1 MGRMGSLLCYILLRT
16 SDKMPSFF
24 CMDFSIF
31 SVGGLAFLFK
41 ILYNLKC
48 NTMLRRITMQI
59 FLINAINGGVVHGT
73 ENGKKTGCGINLTKP
88 DNIGKF
94 VSGAPMQDIVDI
106 TCEKCKMV
114 LAKKLIKESN
124 KELARQLKEEK
135 KMQKHGGMG
144 AAPMGP
150 ISSAPTPPPAPAR
163 TSVAPPPP
171 APVPPRAPAAP
182 EKEVQPVFTAYEPP
196 VKQKAAPAPEPV
208 QPAPK
213 AAPVQ
218 DDFLSQFA
226 IPSPG
231 AAQEPPKPAFV
242 APEPAPESVQPAPK
256 AAPVQD
262 DFLSQFAIP
271 SPGAAQE
278 PPKPAFVAPE
288 PAPEPIQPAPKA
300 APVQDDFLSQFA
312 IPSPGAAQEPPKP
325 AFVAPEPAPEPI
337 QPAPKAA
344 PIEDI
349 DSILSQL
356 SAPAAE
362 PKPAAEAPK
371 AAPME
376 DIDSIL
382 SQLSAPAAEPEPVK
396 PEVIQP
402 EPVHPGSIS
411 ITTGASDIVAVTE
424 QQMQSWDDVANS
436 LFSNSQPSKGYT
448 ASFDEEP
455 APIPVEPVAV
465 APSPAPVPVQPVM
478 PESAPIPGEPVAVA
492 PSPAPVQV
500 QPVMP
505 ESAPIPVEPVAV
517 TPSPAPVPVQP
528 VMPEPTP
535 IPVEPVAVAPSPAP
549 VPVQPVMPEPASIP
563 VEPVAVA
570 PSPAPVPVQP
580 VMPKPAPEEAIAPPP
595 AQVVDNIDDVL
606 ASMQQ
611 KFAATAP
618 VQADAPT
625 PAQPTAPVKPNPIFV
640 GYSAQGQPVYQE
652 FDNYGQ
658 PIPITQPVYSLPPVQ
673 QTPHSSYGTN
683 GGNVFQQAI
692 SNQNANKRSVF
703 DMENGNATPP
713 VISSVEDMLSAM
725 GETVTKKKQDDDKVA
740 INFVEYKAPPKQKPA
755 PKATPKLAEPPKPT
769 APMTK
774 AEAKRQKK
782 LDKINAEF
790 EKQLKARGFDTTE
803 GNRMKRG

>member
-59 FLINAINGGVVHGT
+59 FLINAVNGGVVHGT

-242 APEPAPESVQPAPK
+242 APEPAPK
-256 AAPVQD
+256 PV
-262 DFLSQFAIP
+262 
-271 SPGAAQE
+271 
-278 PPKPAFVAPE
+278 
-288 PAPEPIQPAPKA
+288 QPAPKA

-478 PESAPIPGEPVAVA
+478 PESAP
-492 PSPAPVQV
+492 
-500 QPVMP
+500 
-505 ESAPIPVEPVAV
+505 
-517 TPSPAPVPVQP
+517 
-528 VMPEPTP
+528 
-535 IPVEPVAVAPSPAP
+535 
-549 VPVQPVMPEPASIP
+549 IP

>member
-288 PAPEPIQPAPKA
+288 PAPEPVQPAPKA

-325 AFVAPEPAPEPI
+325 AFVAPAPAPEPI

-478 PESAPIPGEPVAVA
+478 PESAP
-492 PSPAPVQV
+492 
-500 QPVMP
+500 
-505 ESAPIPVEPVAV
+505 
-517 TPSPAPVPVQP
+517 
-528 VMPEPTP
+528 
-535 IPVEPVAVAPSPAP
+535 
-549 VPVQPVMPEPASIP
+549 IP

>member
-1 MGRMGSLLCYILLRT
+1 
-16 SDKMPSFF
+16 
-24 CMDFSIF
+24 
-31 SVGGLAFLFK
+31 
-41 ILYNLKC
+41 
-48 NTMLRRITMQI
+48 MQI

-144 AAPMGP
+144 VAPMGP

-182 EKEVQPVFTAYEPP
+182 KKEVQPVFTAYEPP

-242 APEPAPESVQPAPK
+242 APEPAPEPT
-256 AAPVQD
+256 
-262 DFLSQFAIP
+262 
-271 SPGAAQE
+271 
-278 PPKPAFVAPE
+278 
-288 PAPEPIQPAPKA
+288 
-300 APVQDDFLSQFA
+300 
-312 IPSPGAAQEPPKP
+312 
-325 AFVAPEPAPEPI
+325 
-337 QPAPKAA
+337 
-344 PIEDI
+344 
-349 DSILSQL
+349 
-356 SAPAAE
+356 
-362 PKPAAEAPK
+362 AEAPK

-382 SQLSAPAAEPEPVK
+382 SQLSAPAAEPEPAAEAPKVAPMEDIDSILSQLSAPAAEPEPIK

-448 ASFDEEP
+448 ASFGEEP

-478 PESAPIPGEPVAVA
+478 PESAPIPVEPVAVA
-492 PSPAPVQV
+492 
-500 QPVMP
+500 
-505 ESAPIPVEPVAV
+505 
-517 TPSPAPVPVQP
+517 PSPAPVPVQP

-535 IPVEPVAVAPSPAP
+535 IPVEPVAVT
-549 VPVQPVMPEPASIP
+549 
-563 VEPVAVA
+563 

-625 PAQPTAPVKPNPIFV
+625 PAQPTPPVKPNPIFV

-673 QTPHSSYGTN
+673 QTPHSSYGAN

-755 PKATPKLAEPPKPT
+755 PKATPKPAEPPKPA

>member
-1 MGRMGSLLCYILLRT
+1 
-16 SDKMPSFF
+16 
-24 CMDFSIF
+24 
-31 SVGGLAFLFK
+31 
-41 ILYNLKC
+41 
-48 NTMLRRITMQI
+48 MQI

-124 KELARQLKEEK
+124 KEFARQLKEEK

-182 EKEVQPVFTAYEPP
+182 EKEVQPVFTAYKPP

-242 APEPAPESVQPAPK
+242 APEPAPEPVQPAPK

-271 SPGAAQE
+271 SPGAAAGAS
-278 PPKPAFVAPE
+278 KPE
-288 PAPEPIQPAPKA
+288 PTAEAPKA
-300 APVQDDFLSQFA
+300 APM
-312 IPSPGAAQEPPKP
+312 
-325 AFVAPEPAPEPI
+325 
-337 QPAPKAA
+337 
-344 PIEDI
+344 EDI

-356 SAPAAE
+356 SSPAAE
-362 PKPAAEAPK
+362 PEPAAEAPK

-382 SQLSAPAAEPEPVK
+382 SQLSAPAAEPEPIK

-448 ASFDEEP
+448 ASFGEEP

-478 PESAPIPGEPVAVA
+478 PESAPIP
-492 PSPAPVQV
+492 
-500 QPVMP
+500 
-505 ESAPIPVEPVAV
+505 
-517 TPSPAPVPVQP
+517 
-528 VMPEPTP
+528 
-535 IPVEPVAVAPSPAP
+535 VEPVAVAPSPAP
-549 VPVQPVMPEPASIP
+549 VPVQPVMPEPA
-563 VEPVAVA
+563 
-570 PSPAPVPVQP
+570 
-580 VMPKPAPEEAIAPPP
+580 PEEAIAPPP
-595 AQVVDNIDDVL
+595 AQVVNNIDDVL

-673 QTPHSSYGTN
+673 QTPPPSYGAN

-692 SNQNANKRSVF
+692 SNQNANKRSAF

-713 VISSVEDMLSAM
+713 VISNVEDMLSAM

-755 PKATPKLAEPPKPT
+755 PKATPKPAEPPKPA

>member
-1 MGRMGSLLCYILLRT
+1 
-16 SDKMPSFF
+16 
-24 CMDFSIF
+24 
-31 SVGGLAFLFK
+31 
-41 ILYNLKC
+41 
-48 NTMLRRITMQI
+48 MQI

-124 KELARQLKEEK
+124 KEFERQLKEEK

-163 TSVAPPPP
+163 TSVASPPP

-182 EKEVQPVFTAYEPP
+182 EKEVQPVFTAYKPP

-242 APEPAPESVQPAPK
+242 APEPAPEPVQPAPK

-271 SPGAAQE
+271 SPGAAAGAS
-278 PPKPAFVAPE
+278 KPE
-288 PAPEPIQPAPKA
+288 PT
-300 APVQDDFLSQFA
+300 
-312 IPSPGAAQEPPKP
+312 
-325 AFVAPEPAPEPI
+325 
-337 QPAPKAA
+337 
-344 PIEDI
+344 
-349 DSILSQL
+349 
-356 SAPAAE
+356 
-362 PKPAAEAPK
+362 AEAPK

-382 SQLSAPAAEPEPVK
+382 SQLSASAAEPEPIK

-402 EPVHPGSIS
+402 EPVHPGSKPGSIS

-436 LFSNSQPSKGYT
+436 LFSNSQLSKGYT
-448 ASFDEEP
+448 ASFDEE
-455 APIPVEPVAV
+455 
-465 APSPAPVPVQPVM
+465 
-478 PESAPIPGEPVAVA
+478 
-492 PSPAPVQV
+492 
-500 QPVMP
+500 
-505 ESAPIPVEPVAV
+505 SAPIPVEPV
-517 TPSPAPVPVQP
+517 T
-528 VMPEPTP
+528 
-535 IPVEPVAVAPSPAP
+535 VAPSPAP
-549 VPVQPVMPEPASIP
+549 VPVQPVMPEPAPIP

-570 PSPAPVPVQP
+570 PTPAPVPVQP
-580 VMPKPAPEEAIAPPP
+580 VMPEPAPEEAIAPPP

-673 QTPHSSYGTN
+673 QTPPPSYGAN

-692 SNQNANKRSVF
+692 SNQNANKRSAF

-755 PKATPKLAEPPKPT
+755 PKATPKPAEPPKPA

>member
-1 MGRMGSLLCYILLRT
+1 M
-16 SDKMPSFF
+16 
-24 CMDFSIF
+24 
-31 SVGGLAFLFK
+31 
-41 ILYNLKC
+41 
-48 NTMLRRITMQI
+48 
-59 FLINAINGGVVHGT
+59 
-73 ENGKKTGCGINLTKP
+73 
-88 DNIGKF
+88 
-94 VSGAPMQDIVDI
+94 
-106 TCEKCKMV
+106 
-114 LAKKLIKESN
+114 
-124 KELARQLKEEK
+124 
-135 KMQKHGGMG
+135 
-144 AAPMGP
+144 
-150 ISSAPTPPPAPAR
+150 
-163 TSVAPPPP
+163 
-171 APVPPRAPAAP
+171 
-182 EKEVQPVFTAYEPP
+182 
-196 VKQKAAPAPEPV
+196 
-208 QPAPK
+208 
-213 AAPVQ
+213 
-218 DDFLSQFA
+218 
-226 IPSPG
+226 
-231 AAQEPPKPAFV
+231 
-242 APEPAPESVQPAPK
+242 
-256 AAPVQD
+256 
-262 DFLSQFAIP
+262 
-271 SPGAAQE
+271 
-278 PPKPAFVAPE
+278 
-288 PAPEPIQPAPKA
+288 
-300 APVQDDFLSQFA
+300 
-312 IPSPGAAQEPPKP
+312 
-325 AFVAPEPAPEPI
+325 
-337 QPAPKAA
+337 
-344 PIEDI
+344 EDI

-356 SAPAAE
+356 SSPAAE
-362 PKPAAEAPK
+362 PEPAAEAPK

-382 SQLSAPAAEPEPVK
+382 SQLSAPTAEPEPIK

-448 ASFDEEP
+448 ASFGEEP

-478 PESAPIPGEPVAVA
+478 PE
-492 PSPAPVQV
+492 
-500 QPVMP
+500 
-505 ESAPIPVEPVAV
+505 
-517 TPSPAPVPVQP
+517 
-528 VMPEPTP
+528 
-535 IPVEPVAVAPSPAP
+535 
-549 VPVQPVMPEPASIP
+549 
-563 VEPVAVA
+563 
-570 PSPAPVPVQP
+570 
-580 VMPKPAPEEAIAPPP
+580 PAPEEAIARPP

-673 QTPHSSYGTN
+673 QTPPSSYGAN

-725 GETVTKKKQDDDKVA
+725 GETVTKEKQDDDKVA

-755 PKATPKLAEPPKPT
+755 PKATPKPAEPPKPA

>member
-218 DDFLSQFA
+218 DDSLSQFA

-242 APEPAPESVQPAPK
+242 APEPAPEPVQPAPK

-288 PAPEPIQPAPKA
+288 PAPEPVQPAPKA

-325 AFVAPEPAPEPI
+325 AFVAPAPAPEPI

-478 PESAPIPGEPVAVA
+478 PESAP
-492 PSPAPVQV
+492 
-500 QPVMP
+500 
-505 ESAPIPVEPVAV
+505 
-517 TPSPAPVPVQP
+517 
-528 VMPEPTP
+528 
-535 IPVEPVAVAPSPAP
+535 
-549 VPVQPVMPEPASIP
+549 IP

>member
-1 MGRMGSLLCYILLRT
+1 
-16 SDKMPSFF
+16 
-24 CMDFSIF
+24 
-31 SVGGLAFLFK
+31 
-41 ILYNLKC
+41 
-48 NTMLRRITMQI
+48 MQI

-124 KELARQLKEEK
+124 KEFARQLKEEK

-182 EKEVQPVFTAYEPP
+182 EKEVQPVFTAYKPP

-231 AAQEPPKPAFV
+231 AAAGASK
-242 APEPAPESVQPAPK
+242 PEPTAEAPK
-256 AAPVQD
+256 AAPMED
-262 DFLSQFAIP
+262 IDSILSQLS
-271 SPGAAQE
+271 SPAAE
-278 PPKPAFVAPE
+278 PE
-288 PAPEPIQPAPKA
+288 PAAE
-300 APVQDDFLSQFA
+300 
-312 IPSPGAAQEPPKP
+312 
-325 AFVAPEPAPEPI
+325 
-337 QPAPKAA
+337 APKAA

-356 SAPAAE
+356 SAPT
-362 PKPAAEAPK
+362 
-371 AAPME
+371 
-376 DIDSIL
+376 
-382 SQLSAPAAEPEPVK
+382 AEPEPIK

-448 ASFDEEP
+448 ASFGEEP

-478 PESAPIPGEPVAVA
+478 PESAPIP
-492 PSPAPVQV
+492 
-500 QPVMP
+500 
-505 ESAPIPVEPVAV
+505 
-517 TPSPAPVPVQP
+517 
-528 VMPEPTP
+528 
-535 IPVEPVAVAPSPAP
+535 VEPVAVAPSPAP
-549 VPVQPVMPEPASIP
+549 VPVQPVMPE
-563 VEPVAVA
+563 
-570 PSPAPVPVQP
+570 
-580 VMPKPAPEEAIAPPP
+580 PAPEEAIAPPP

-673 QTPHSSYGTN
+673 QTPPSSYGAN

-755 PKATPKLAEPPKPT
+755 PKATPKPAEPPKPA

>member
-1 MGRMGSLLCYILLRT
+1 
-16 SDKMPSFF
+16 
-24 CMDFSIF
+24 
-31 SVGGLAFLFK
+31 
-41 ILYNLKC
+41 
-48 NTMLRRITMQI
+48 MQI

-124 KELARQLKEEK
+124 KEFERQLKEEK
-135 KMQKHGGMG
+135 KMQKHGGMR

-163 TSVAPPPP
+163 TSVASPPP
-171 APVPPRAPAAP
+171 APVPPKAPAAP
-182 EKEVQPVFTAYEPP
+182 EKEVQPVFTAYKPP
-196 VKQKAAPAPEPV
+196 VKQKAAPAPEPVQPAPKPAAPVQDDFLSQFAIPSPGAAQEPPKPAFVAPEPAPEPV

-242 APEPAPESVQPAPK
+242 AQ
-256 AAPVQD
+256 
-262 DFLSQFAIP
+262 
-271 SPGAAQE
+271 
-278 PPKPAFVAPE
+278 E

-312 IPSPGAAQEPPKP
+312 IPSPGAAQESPKP
-325 AFVAPEPAPEPI
+325 AFVAPEPAPEPV

-344 PIEDI
+344 PMEDI

-362 PKPAAEAPK
+362 PEHAAEAPK

-382 SQLSAPAAEPEPVK
+382 SQLSAPAAEPEPIK

-448 ASFDEEP
+448 ASFDEEA

-478 PESAPIPGEPVAVA
+478 PES
-492 PSPAPVQV
+492 
-500 QPVMP
+500 
-505 ESAPIPVEPVAV
+505 
-517 TPSPAPVPVQP
+517 
-528 VMPEPTP
+528 
-535 IPVEPVAVAPSPAP
+535 
-549 VPVQPVMPEPASIP
+549 
-563 VEPVAVA
+563 
-570 PSPAPVPVQP
+570 
-580 VMPKPAPEEAIAPPP
+580 APEEAIAPPP

-673 QTPHSSYGTN
+673 QTPPPSYGAN

-692 SNQNANKRSVF
+692 SNQNANKRSAF

-755 PKATPKLAEPPKPT
+755 PKATPKPAEPPKPA

>member
-1 MGRMGSLLCYILLRT
+1 
-16 SDKMPSFF
+16 
-24 CMDFSIF
+24 
-31 SVGGLAFLFK
+31 
-41 ILYNLKC
+41 
-48 NTMLRRITMQI
+48 MQI

-144 AAPMGP
+144 VAPMGP

-182 EKEVQPVFTAYEPP
+182 KKEVQPVFTAYEPP

-242 APEPAPESVQPAPK
+242 APEPVQP
-256 AAPVQD
+256 APVQD

-325 AFVAPEPAPEPI
+325 AFVAPEPAPEPT
-337 QPAPKAA
+337 
-344 PIEDI
+344 
-349 DSILSQL
+349 
-356 SAPAAE
+356 
-362 PKPAAEAPK
+362 AEAPK

-382 SQLSAPAAEPEPVK
+382 SQLSAPAAEPEPAAEAPKVAPMEDIDSILSQLSAPAAEPEPIK

-448 ASFDEEP
+448 ASFGEEP

-478 PESAPIPGEPVAVA
+478 PESAPIPVEPVAVA
-492 PSPAPVQV
+492 
-500 QPVMP
+500 
-505 ESAPIPVEPVAV
+505 
-517 TPSPAPVPVQP
+517 PSPAPVPVQP

-535 IPVEPVAVAPSPAP
+535 IPVEPVAVT
-549 VPVQPVMPEPASIP
+549 
-563 VEPVAVA
+563 

-625 PAQPTAPVKPNPIFV
+625 PAQPTPPVKPNPIFV

-673 QTPHSSYGTN
+673 QTPHSSYGAN

-755 PKATPKLAEPPKPT
+755 PKATPKPAEPPKPA

>member
-242 APEPAPESVQPAPK
+242 APA
-256 AAPVQD
+256 
-262 DFLSQFAIP
+262 
-271 SPGAAQE
+271 
-278 PPKPAFVAPE
+278 
-288 PAPEPIQPAPKA
+288 
-300 APVQDDFLSQFA
+300 
-312 IPSPGAAQEPPKP
+312 
-325 AFVAPEPAPEPI
+325 PAPEPI

-478 PESAPIPGEPVAVA
+478 PESAPIP
-492 PSPAPVQV
+492 
-500 QPVMP
+500 
-505 ESAPIPVEPVAV
+505 
-517 TPSPAPVPVQP
+517 
-528 VMPEPTP
+528 
-535 IPVEPVAVAPSPAP
+535 VEPVAVAPSPAP
-549 VPVQPVMPEPASIP
+549 VPVQPVMPESAPIP
-563 VEPVAVA
+563 VEPVAVT

>member
-1 MGRMGSLLCYILLRT
+1 
-16 SDKMPSFF
+16 
-24 CMDFSIF
+24 
-31 SVGGLAFLFK
+31 
-41 ILYNLKC
+41 
-48 NTMLRRITMQI
+48 MQI

-144 AAPMGP
+144 VAPMGP

-163 TSVAPPPP
+163 TSVASPPP

-182 EKEVQPVFTAYEPP
+182 EKEVQPVFTAYKPP

-242 APEPAPESVQPAPK
+242 APEPAPEPVQPAPK

-271 SPGAAQE
+271 SPGAAAGASKSE
-278 PPKPAFVAPE
+278 PTAE
-288 PAPEPIQPAPKA
+288 APKA
-300 APVQDDFLSQFA
+300 APM
-312 IPSPGAAQEPPKP
+312 
-325 AFVAPEPAPEPI
+325 
-337 QPAPKAA
+337 
-344 PIEDI
+344 EDI

-362 PKPAAEAPK
+362 PEPAAEAPK

-382 SQLSAPAAEPEPVK
+382 SQLSAPAAEPEPIK

-402 EPVHPGSIS
+402 EPVHPGSKPGSIS

-436 LFSNSQPSKGYT
+436 LFSNSQLSKGYT

-478 PESAPIPGEPVAVA
+478 PESAPIPVEPVAVA
-492 PSPAPVQV
+492 
-500 QPVMP
+500 
-505 ESAPIPVEPVAV
+505 
-517 TPSPAPVPVQP
+517 PSPAPVPVQP
-528 VMPEPTP
+528 VMPEPAP

-549 VPVQPVMPEPASIP
+549 VPVQPVMPEPT
-563 VEPVAVA
+563 
-570 PSPAPVPVQP
+570 
-580 VMPKPAPEEAIAPPP
+580 PEKAIAPPP

-673 QTPHSSYGTN
+673 QTPPPSYGAN

-692 SNQNANKRSVF
+692 SNQNANKRSAF

-755 PKATPKLAEPPKPT
+755 PKATPKPAEPPKPA

>member
-1 MGRMGSLLCYILLRT
+1 
-16 SDKMPSFF
+16 
-24 CMDFSIF
+24 
-31 SVGGLAFLFK
+31 
-41 ILYNLKC
+41 
-48 NTMLRRITMQI
+48 MQI

-144 AAPMGP
+144 VAPMGP

-182 EKEVQPVFTAYEPP
+182 EKEVQPVFTAYKPP

-231 AAQEPPKPAFV
+231 V
-242 APEPAPESVQPAPK
+242 
-256 AAPVQD
+256 
-262 DFLSQFAIP
+262 
-271 SPGAAQE
+271 AQE

-325 AFVAPEPAPEPI
+325 AFVAPEPAPEPV

-344 PIEDI
+344 PMEDI

-356 SAPAAE
+356 SSPAAE
-362 PKPAAEAPK
+362 PEPAAEAPK

-382 SQLSAPAAEPEPVK
+382 SQLSAPAAEPEPIK

-448 ASFDEEP
+448 ASFGEEP

-478 PESAPIPGEPVAVA
+478 PE
-492 PSPAPVQV
+492 
-500 QPVMP
+500 
-505 ESAPIPVEPVAV
+505 
-517 TPSPAPVPVQP
+517 
-528 VMPEPTP
+528 
-535 IPVEPVAVAPSPAP
+535 
-549 VPVQPVMPEPASIP
+549 
-563 VEPVAVA
+563 
-570 PSPAPVPVQP
+570 
-580 VMPKPAPEEAIAPPP
+580 PAPEEAIAPPP

-673 QTPHSSYGTN
+673 QTPPSSYGAN

-755 PKATPKLAEPPKPT
+755 PKATPKPAEPPKSA

>member
-1 MGRMGSLLCYILLRT
+1 
-16 SDKMPSFF
+16 
-24 CMDFSIF
+24 
-31 SVGGLAFLFK
+31 
-41 ILYNLKC
+41 
-48 NTMLRRITMQI
+48 MQI

-144 AAPMGP
+144 VAPMGP

-182 EKEVQPVFTAYEPP
+182 EKEVQPVFTAYKPP

-242 APEPAPESVQPAPK
+242 APEPAPEPVQPAPK
-256 AAPVQD
+256 AAPM
-262 DFLSQFAIP
+262 
-271 SPGAAQE
+271 
-278 PPKPAFVAPE
+278 
-288 PAPEPIQPAPKA
+288 
-300 APVQDDFLSQFA
+300 
-312 IPSPGAAQEPPKP
+312 
-325 AFVAPEPAPEPI
+325 
-337 QPAPKAA
+337 
-344 PIEDI
+344 EDI

-356 SAPAAE
+356 SSPAAE
-362 PKPAAEAPK
+362 PEPAAEAPK

-382 SQLSAPAAEPEPVK
+382 SQLSAPAAEPEPIK

-448 ASFDEEP
+448 ASFGEEP

-478 PESAPIPGEPVAVA
+478 PE
-492 PSPAPVQV
+492 
-500 QPVMP
+500 
-505 ESAPIPVEPVAV
+505 
-517 TPSPAPVPVQP
+517 
-528 VMPEPTP
+528 
-535 IPVEPVAVAPSPAP
+535 
-549 VPVQPVMPEPASIP
+549 
-563 VEPVAVA
+563 
-570 PSPAPVPVQP
+570 
-580 VMPKPAPEEAIAPPP
+580 PAPEEAIAPPP

-673 QTPHSSYGTN
+673 QTPPSSYGAN

-755 PKATPKLAEPPKPT
+755 PKATPKPAEPPKPA

>member
-1 MGRMGSLLCYILLRT
+1 
-16 SDKMPSFF
+16 
-24 CMDFSIF
+24 
-31 SVGGLAFLFK
+31 
-41 ILYNLKC
+41 
-48 NTMLRRITMQI
+48 MQI

-124 KELARQLKEEK
+124 KEYERQLKEEK

-182 EKEVQPVFTAYEPP
+182 EKEVQPVFTAYKPP

-213 AAPVQ
+213 AT
-218 DDFLSQFA
+218 
-226 IPSPG
+226 
-231 AAQEPPKPAFV
+231 
-242 APEPAPESVQPAPK
+242 
-256 AAPVQD
+256 PVQD

-300 APVQDDFLSQFA
+300 APM
-312 IPSPGAAQEPPKP
+312 
-325 AFVAPEPAPEPI
+325 
-337 QPAPKAA
+337 
-344 PIEDI
+344 EDI

-356 SAPAAE
+356 SSPAAE
-362 PKPAAEAPK
+362 PEPAAEVPK

-382 SQLSAPAAEPEPVK
+382 SQLSAPAAEPEPIK

-448 ASFDEEP
+448 ASFGEEP

-478 PESAPIPGEPVAVA
+478 PESAPIPVEPVAVA
-492 PSPAPVQV
+492 
-500 QPVMP
+500 
-505 ESAPIPVEPVAV
+505 
-517 TPSPAPVPVQP
+517 PSPAPVPVQP
-528 VMPEPTP
+528 VMPEPAP

-549 VPVQPVMPEPASIP
+549 VPVQPVMPE
-563 VEPVAVA
+563 
-570 PSPAPVPVQP
+570 
-580 VMPKPAPEEAIAPPP
+580 PAPEEAIAPPP

-673 QTPHSSYGTN
+673 QTPPSSYGAN

-725 GETVTKKKQDDDKVA
+725 GETVTKEKQDDDKVA

-755 PKATPKLAEPPKPT
+755 PKATPKPAEPPKPA

>member
-1 MGRMGSLLCYILLRT
+1 
-16 SDKMPSFF
+16 
-24 CMDFSIF
+24 
-31 SVGGLAFLFK
+31 
-41 ILYNLKC
+41 
-48 NTMLRRITMQI
+48 MQI

-124 KELARQLKEEK
+124 KEFARQLKEEK

-182 EKEVQPVFTAYEPP
+182 EKEVQPVFTAYKPP

-242 APEPAPESVQPAPK
+242 APEPAPKPVQPAPK

-271 SPGAAQE
+271 SPGAAAGAS
-278 PPKPAFVAPE
+278 KPE
-288 PAPEPIQPAPKA
+288 PTAEAPKA
-300 APVQDDFLSQFA
+300 APMEDIDSILSQLS
-312 IPSPGAAQEPPKP
+312 SPAAE
-325 AFVAPEPAPEPI
+325 PEPAAE
-337 QPAPKAA
+337 APKAA

-362 PKPAAEAPK
+362 P
-371 AAPME
+371 
-376 DIDSIL
+376 
-382 SQLSAPAAEPEPVK
+382 EPIK

-448 ASFDEEP
+448 ASFGEEP

-478 PESAPIPGEPVAVA
+478 PES
-492 PSPAPVQV
+492 
-500 QPVMP
+500 
-505 ESAPIPVEPVAV
+505 
-517 TPSPAPVPVQP
+517 
-528 VMPEPTP
+528 
-535 IPVEPVAVAPSPAP
+535 
-549 VPVQPVMPEPASIP
+549 
-563 VEPVAVA
+563 
-570 PSPAPVPVQP
+570 
-580 VMPKPAPEEAIAPPP
+580 APEEAIAPPP

-658 PIPITQPVYSLPPVQ
+658 PIPITQPVYSLPPIQ
-673 QTPHSSYGTN
+673 QTPPSSYGAN

-755 PKATPKLAEPPKPT
+755 PKATPKPAEPPKSA

>member
-1 MGRMGSLLCYILLRT
+1 
-16 SDKMPSFF
+16 
-24 CMDFSIF
+24 
-31 SVGGLAFLFK
+31 
-41 ILYNLKC
+41 
-48 NTMLRRITMQI
+48 MQI

-124 KELARQLKEEK
+124 KEYERQLKEEK

-182 EKEVQPVFTAYEPP
+182 EKEVQPVFTAYKPP

-213 AAPVQ
+213 ATPVQ

-242 APEPAPESVQPAPK
+242 APEPAPELVQPAPK
-256 AAPVQD
+256 PAAPVQD

-288 PAPEPIQPAPKA
+288 PAPEPT
-300 APVQDDFLSQFA
+300 
-312 IPSPGAAQEPPKP
+312 
-325 AFVAPEPAPEPI
+325 
-337 QPAPKAA
+337 
-344 PIEDI
+344 
-349 DSILSQL
+349 
-356 SAPAAE
+356 
-362 PKPAAEAPK
+362 AEAPK

-382 SQLSAPAAEPEPVK
+382 SQLSAPAAEPEPAAEAPKVAPMEDIDSILSQLSAPAAEPEPIK

-448 ASFDEEP
+448 ASFGEEP

-478 PESAPIPGEPVAVA
+478 PESAPIPVEPVAVA
-492 PSPAPVQV
+492 
-500 QPVMP
+500 
-505 ESAPIPVEPVAV
+505 
-517 TPSPAPVPVQP
+517 PSPAPVPVQP

-535 IPVEPVAVAPSPAP
+535 IPVEPVAVT
-549 VPVQPVMPEPASIP
+549 
-563 VEPVAVA
+563 

-625 PAQPTAPVKPNPIFV
+625 PAQPTPPVKPNPIFV

-673 QTPHSSYGTN
+673 QTPHSSYGAN

-755 PKATPKLAEPPKPT
+755 PKATPKPAEPPKPA

>member
-1 MGRMGSLLCYILLRT
+1 
-16 SDKMPSFF
+16 
-24 CMDFSIF
+24 
-31 SVGGLAFLFK
+31 
-41 ILYNLKC
+41 
-48 NTMLRRITMQI
+48 MQI

-124 KELARQLKEEK
+124 KEFERQLKEEK

-163 TSVAPPPP
+163 TSVASPPP

-182 EKEVQPVFTAYEPP
+182 EKEVQPVFTAYKPP

-231 AAQEPPKPAFV
+231 AAAGASK
-242 APEPAPESVQPAPK
+242 PEPT
-256 AAPVQD
+256 
-262 DFLSQFAIP
+262 
-271 SPGAAQE
+271 
-278 PPKPAFVAPE
+278 
-288 PAPEPIQPAPKA
+288 
-300 APVQDDFLSQFA
+300 
-312 IPSPGAAQEPPKP
+312 
-325 AFVAPEPAPEPI
+325 
-337 QPAPKAA
+337 
-344 PIEDI
+344 
-349 DSILSQL
+349 
-356 SAPAAE
+356 
-362 PKPAAEAPK
+362 AEAPK

-382 SQLSAPAAEPEPVK
+382 SQLSAPAAEPEPAAEAPKAAPMEDIDSILSQLSASAAEPEPIK

-402 EPVHPGSIS
+402 EPVHPGSKPGSIS

-436 LFSNSQPSKGYT
+436 LFSNSQLSKGYT
-448 ASFDEEP
+448 ASFDEES
-455 APIPVEPVAV
+455 APIPVEPVTV

-478 PESAPIPGEPVAVA
+478 PESAPIPVEPVAVA
-492 PSPAPVQV
+492 P
-500 QPVMP
+500 
-505 ESAPIPVEPVAV
+505 
-517 TPSPAPVPVQP
+517 TPAPVPVQP
-528 VMPEPTP
+528 VMPE
-535 IPVEPVAVAPSPAP
+535 
-549 VPVQPVMPEPASIP
+549 
-563 VEPVAVA
+563 
-570 PSPAPVPVQP
+570 
-580 VMPKPAPEEAIAPPP
+580 PAPEEAIAPPP

-673 QTPHSSYGTN
+673 QTPPPSYGAN

-692 SNQNANKRSVF
+692 SNQNANKRSAF

-740 INFVEYKAPPKQKPA
+740 INFVEYMAPPKQKPA
-755 PKATPKLAEPPKPT
+755 PKATPKPAEPPKPA

>member
-1 MGRMGSLLCYILLRT
+1 
-16 SDKMPSFF
+16 
-24 CMDFSIF
+24 
-31 SVGGLAFLFK
+31 
-41 ILYNLKC
+41 
-48 NTMLRRITMQI
+48 MQI

-124 KELARQLKEEK
+124 KEFERQLKEEK

-163 TSVAPPPP
+163 TSVASPPP

-182 EKEVQPVFTAYEPP
+182 EKEVQPVFTAYKPP

-231 AAQEPPKPAFV
+231 AAAGASK
-242 APEPAPESVQPAPK
+242 PEPT
-256 AAPVQD
+256 
-262 DFLSQFAIP
+262 
-271 SPGAAQE
+271 
-278 PPKPAFVAPE
+278 
-288 PAPEPIQPAPKA
+288 
-300 APVQDDFLSQFA
+300 
-312 IPSPGAAQEPPKP
+312 
-325 AFVAPEPAPEPI
+325 
-337 QPAPKAA
+337 
-344 PIEDI
+344 
-349 DSILSQL
+349 
-356 SAPAAE
+356 
-362 PKPAAEAPK
+362 AEAPK

-382 SQLSAPAAEPEPVK
+382 SQLSAPAAEPEPAAEAPKAAPMEDIDSILSQLSASAAEPEPIK

-402 EPVHPGSIS
+402 EPVHPGSKPGSIS

-436 LFSNSQPSKGYT
+436 LFSNSQLSKGYT
-448 ASFDEEP
+448 ASFDEESAPIPVEPVTVAPSPAPVPVQPVMPEP

-478 PESAPIPGEPVAVA
+478 PESAPIPVEPVAVA
-492 PSPAPVQV
+492 P
-500 QPVMP
+500 
-505 ESAPIPVEPVAV
+505 
-517 TPSPAPVPVQP
+517 TPAPVPVQP
-528 VMPEPTP
+528 VMPE
-535 IPVEPVAVAPSPAP
+535 
-549 VPVQPVMPEPASIP
+549 
-563 VEPVAVA
+563 
-570 PSPAPVPVQP
+570 
-580 VMPKPAPEEAIAPPP
+580 PAPEEAIAPPP

-673 QTPHSSYGTN
+673 QTPPPSYGAN

-692 SNQNANKRSVF
+692 SNQNANKRSAF

-755 PKATPKLAEPPKPT
+755 PKATPKPAEPPKPA

>member
-1 MGRMGSLLCYILLRT
+1 M
-16 SDKMPSFF
+16 
-24 CMDFSIF
+24 
-31 SVGGLAFLFK
+31 
-41 ILYNLKC
+41 
-48 NTMLRRITMQI
+48 
-59 FLINAINGGVVHGT
+59 
-73 ENGKKTGCGINLTKP
+73 
-88 DNIGKF
+88 
-94 VSGAPMQDIVDI
+94 
-106 TCEKCKMV
+106 
-114 LAKKLIKESN
+114 
-124 KELARQLKEEK
+124 
-135 KMQKHGGMG
+135 
-144 AAPMGP
+144 
-150 ISSAPTPPPAPAR
+150 
-163 TSVAPPPP
+163 
-171 APVPPRAPAAP
+171 
-182 EKEVQPVFTAYEPP
+182 
-196 VKQKAAPAPEPV
+196 
-208 QPAPK
+208 
-213 AAPVQ
+213 
-218 DDFLSQFA
+218 
-226 IPSPG
+226 
-231 AAQEPPKPAFV
+231 
-242 APEPAPESVQPAPK
+242 
-256 AAPVQD
+256 
-262 DFLSQFAIP
+262 
-271 SPGAAQE
+271 
-278 PPKPAFVAPE
+278 
-288 PAPEPIQPAPKA
+288 
-300 APVQDDFLSQFA
+300 
-312 IPSPGAAQEPPKP
+312 
-325 AFVAPEPAPEPI
+325 
-337 QPAPKAA
+337 
-344 PIEDI
+344 EDI

-362 PKPAAEAPK
+362 PEPAAEAPK

-382 SQLSAPAAEPEPVK
+382 SQLSAPAAEPEPIK

-402 EPVHPGSIS
+402 EPVHPGSKPGSIS

-436 LFSNSQPSKGYT
+436 LFSNSQLSKGYT
-448 ASFDEEP
+448 ASFGEEP

-478 PESAPIPGEPVAVA
+478 PESAPIPVEPVAVA
-492 PSPAPVQV
+492 
-500 QPVMP
+500 
-505 ESAPIPVEPVAV
+505 
-517 TPSPAPVPVQP
+517 PSPAPVPVQP
-528 VMPEPTP
+528 VMPESAP

-549 VPVQPVMPEPASIP
+549 VPVQPVMPE
-563 VEPVAVA
+563 
-570 PSPAPVPVQP
+570 
-580 VMPKPAPEEAIAPPP
+580 PAPEEAIAPPP

-673 QTPHSSYGTN
+673 QTPPSSYGAN

-755 PKATPKLAEPPKPT
+755 PKATPKPAEPPKPA

>member
-1 MGRMGSLLCYILLRT
+1 
-16 SDKMPSFF
+16 
-24 CMDFSIF
+24 
-31 SVGGLAFLFK
+31 
-41 ILYNLKC
+41 
-48 NTMLRRITMQI
+48 MQI

-114 LAKKLIKESN
+114 LAKKLIKENN

-144 AAPMGP
+144 VAPMGP

-182 EKEVQPVFTAYEPP
+182 EKEVQPVFTAYKPP

-213 AAPVQ
+213 P
-218 DDFLSQFA
+218 
-226 IPSPG
+226 
-231 AAQEPPKPAFV
+231 
-242 APEPAPESVQPAPK
+242 

-325 AFVAPEPAPEPI
+325 AFVAPEPAPEPV

-344 PIEDI
+344 PVQDDFLSQFAIPSPGAAAEASKPEPTAEAPKAAPMEDI

-356 SAPAAE
+356 SSPAAE
-362 PKPAAEAPK
+362 PEPTAEAPK

-382 SQLSAPAAEPEPVK
+382 SQLSAPAAEPEPIK

-448 ASFDEEP
+448 ASFGEEP

-478 PESAPIPGEPVAVA
+478 PE
-492 PSPAPVQV
+492 
-500 QPVMP
+500 
-505 ESAPIPVEPVAV
+505 
-517 TPSPAPVPVQP
+517 
-528 VMPEPTP
+528 
-535 IPVEPVAVAPSPAP
+535 
-549 VPVQPVMPEPASIP
+549 
-563 VEPVAVA
+563 
-570 PSPAPVPVQP
+570 
-580 VMPKPAPEEAIAPPP
+580 PAPEEAIAPPP

-673 QTPHSSYGTN
+673 QTPPSSYGAN

-755 PKATPKLAEPPKPT
+755 PKATPKPAEPPKPA

>member
-1 MGRMGSLLCYILLRT
+1 
-16 SDKMPSFF
+16 
-24 CMDFSIF
+24 
-31 SVGGLAFLFK
+31 
-41 ILYNLKC
+41 
-48 NTMLRRITMQI
+48 MQI

-144 AAPMGP
+144 VAPMGP

-182 EKEVQPVFTAYEPP
+182 EKEVQPVFTAYKPP

-242 APEPAPESVQPAPK
+242 APEPAPEPVQP
-256 AAPVQD
+256 
-262 DFLSQFAIP
+262 
-271 SPGAAQE
+271 
-278 PPKPAFVAPE
+278 
-288 PAPEPIQPAPKA
+288 
-300 APVQDDFLSQFA
+300 
-312 IPSPGAAQEPPKP
+312 
-325 AFVAPEPAPEPI
+325 
-337 QPAPKAA
+337 
-344 PIEDI
+344 
-349 DSILSQL
+349 
-356 SAPAAE
+356 
-362 PKPAAEAPK
+362 APK

-382 SQLSAPAAEPEPVK
+382 SQLSSPAAEPEPIK

-448 ASFDEEP
+448 ASFGEEP

-478 PESAPIPGEPVAVA
+478 PESAPIP
-492 PSPAPVQV
+492 
-500 QPVMP
+500 
-505 ESAPIPVEPVAV
+505 
-517 TPSPAPVPVQP
+517 
-528 VMPEPTP
+528 
-535 IPVEPVAVAPSPAP
+535 VEPVAVAPSPAP
-549 VPVQPVMPEPASIP
+549 VPVQPVMPE
-563 VEPVAVA
+563 
-570 PSPAPVPVQP
+570 
-580 VMPKPAPEEAIAPPP
+580 PAPEEAIAPPP

-673 QTPHSSYGTN
+673 QTPPSSYGAN

-755 PKATPKLAEPPKPT
+755 PKATPKPAEPPKPA

>member
-1 MGRMGSLLCYILLRT
+1 
-16 SDKMPSFF
+16 
-24 CMDFSIF
+24 
-31 SVGGLAFLFK
+31 
-41 ILYNLKC
+41 
-48 NTMLRRITMQI
+48 MQI

-163 TSVAPPPP
+163 TSVASPPP

-213 AAPVQ
+213 PAAPVQ

-231 AAQEPPKPAFV
+231 AAAGASK
-242 APEPAPESVQPAPK
+242 PEPT
-256 AAPVQD
+256 
-262 DFLSQFAIP
+262 
-271 SPGAAQE
+271 
-278 PPKPAFVAPE
+278 
-288 PAPEPIQPAPKA
+288 
-300 APVQDDFLSQFA
+300 
-312 IPSPGAAQEPPKP
+312 
-325 AFVAPEPAPEPI
+325 
-337 QPAPKAA
+337 
-344 PIEDI
+344 
-349 DSILSQL
+349 
-356 SAPAAE
+356 
-362 PKPAAEAPK
+362 AEAPK

-382 SQLSAPAAEPEPVK
+382 SQLSAPAAEPEPIK

-402 EPVHPGSIS
+402 EPVHPGSKPGSIS

-436 LFSNSQPSKGYT
+436 LFSNSQLSKGYT
-448 ASFDEEP
+448 ASFGEEP

-478 PESAPIPGEPVAVA
+478 PE
-492 PSPAPVQV
+492 
-500 QPVMP
+500 
-505 ESAPIPVEPVAV
+505 
-517 TPSPAPVPVQP
+517 
-528 VMPEPTP
+528 
-535 IPVEPVAVAPSPAP
+535 
-549 VPVQPVMPEPASIP
+549 
-563 VEPVAVA
+563 
-570 PSPAPVPVQP
+570 
-580 VMPKPAPEEAIAPPP
+580 PAPEEAIAPPP

-673 QTPHSSYGTN
+673 QTPPSSYGAN

-755 PKATPKLAEPPKPT
+755 PKATPKPAEPPKPA

>member
-242 APEPAPESVQPAPK
+242 APA
-256 AAPVQD
+256 
-262 DFLSQFAIP
+262 
-271 SPGAAQE
+271 
-278 PPKPAFVAPE
+278 
-288 PAPEPIQPAPKA
+288 
-300 APVQDDFLSQFA
+300 
-312 IPSPGAAQEPPKP
+312 
-325 AFVAPEPAPEPI
+325 PAPEPI

-478 PESAPIPGEPVAVA
+478 PESAPIPVEPVAVA
-492 PSPAPVQV
+492 PSPAPVPV

>member
-1 MGRMGSLLCYILLRT
+1 
-16 SDKMPSFF
+16 
-24 CMDFSIF
+24 
-31 SVGGLAFLFK
+31 
-41 ILYNLKC
+41 
-48 NTMLRRITMQI
+48 MQT
-59 FLINAINGGVVHGT
+59 FLINAVNGGVVHGT

-242 APEPAPESVQPAPK
+242 APEPAPE
-256 AAPVQD
+256 
-262 DFLSQFAIP
+262 
-271 SPGAAQE
+271 
-278 PPKPAFVAPE
+278 
-288 PAPEPIQPAPKA
+288 PIR
-300 APVQDDFLSQFA
+300 
-312 IPSPGAAQEPPKP
+312 
-325 AFVAPEPAPEPI
+325 
-337 QPAPKAA
+337 PAPKAA

-478 PESAPIPGEPVAVA
+478 PESAPIPVEPVAVA
-492 PSPAPVQV
+492 PSPAPVPV

-549 VPVQPVMPEPASIP
+549 VPVQPVMPEPAPIP

-580 VMPKPAPEEAIAPPP
+580 VMPEPAPEEAIAPPP

-673 QTPHSSYGTN
+673 QTPPPSYGAN

-692 SNQNANKRSVF
+692 SNQNANKRSAF

-755 PKATPKLAEPPKPT
+755 SKATPKPAEPPKPA

>member
-1 MGRMGSLLCYILLRT
+1 M
-16 SDKMPSFF
+16 
-24 CMDFSIF
+24 
-31 SVGGLAFLFK
+31 
-41 ILYNLKC
+41 
-48 NTMLRRITMQI
+48 
-59 FLINAINGGVVHGT
+59 
-73 ENGKKTGCGINLTKP
+73 
-88 DNIGKF
+88 
-94 VSGAPMQDIVDI
+94 
-106 TCEKCKMV
+106 
-114 LAKKLIKESN
+114 
-124 KELARQLKEEK
+124 
-135 KMQKHGGMG
+135 
-144 AAPMGP
+144 
-150 ISSAPTPPPAPAR
+150 
-163 TSVAPPPP
+163 
-171 APVPPRAPAAP
+171 
-182 EKEVQPVFTAYEPP
+182 
-196 VKQKAAPAPEPV
+196 
-208 QPAPK
+208 
-213 AAPVQ
+213 
-218 DDFLSQFA
+218 
-226 IPSPG
+226 
-231 AAQEPPKPAFV
+231 
-242 APEPAPESVQPAPK
+242 
-256 AAPVQD
+256 
-262 DFLSQFAIP
+262 
-271 SPGAAQE
+271 
-278 PPKPAFVAPE
+278 
-288 PAPEPIQPAPKA
+288 
-300 APVQDDFLSQFA
+300 
-312 IPSPGAAQEPPKP
+312 
-325 AFVAPEPAPEPI
+325 
-337 QPAPKAA
+337 
-344 PIEDI
+344 EDI

-362 PKPAAEAPK
+362 PEHAAEAPK

-382 SQLSAPAAEPEPVK
+382 SQLSAPAAEPEPIK

-448 ASFDEEP
+448 ASFDEEA

-478 PESAPIPGEPVAVA
+478 PESAPILVEPVAVA
-492 PSPAPVQV
+492 PSPAPVPV

-517 TPSPAPVPVQP
+517 APTPAPVPVQP
-528 VMPEPTP
+528 VMPEPAP

-549 VPVQPVMPEPASIP
+549 VPVQPVMPE
-563 VEPVAVA
+563 
-570 PSPAPVPVQP
+570 
-580 VMPKPAPEEAIAPPP
+580 PAPEEAIAPPP

-673 QTPHSSYGTN
+673 QTLPPSYGAN

-692 SNQNANKRSVF
+692 SNQNANKRSAF

-755 PKATPKLAEPPKPT
+755 SKATPKPAEPPKPA

>member
-1 MGRMGSLLCYILLRT
+1 
-16 SDKMPSFF
+16 
-24 CMDFSIF
+24 
-31 SVGGLAFLFK
+31 
-41 ILYNLKC
+41 
-48 NTMLRRITMQI
+48 MQI

-124 KELARQLKEEK
+124 KEFARQLKEEK

-182 EKEVQPVFTAYEPP
+182 EKEVQPVFTAYKPP

-213 AAPVQ
+213 ATPVQ

-231 AAQEPPKPAFV
+231 V
-242 APEPAPESVQPAPK
+242 
-256 AAPVQD
+256 
-262 DFLSQFAIP
+262 
-271 SPGAAQE
+271 AQE

-312 IPSPGAAQEPPKP
+312 IPSPGAAAEASK
-325 AFVAPEPAPEPI
+325 PEPTAE
-337 QPAPKAA
+337 APKAA
-344 PIEDI
+344 PMEDI

-356 SAPAAE
+356 SSPAAE
-362 PKPAAEAPK
+362 PEPAAEAPK

-382 SQLSAPAAEPEPVK
+382 SQLSAPAAEPEPIK

-448 ASFDEEP
+448 ASFGEEP

-478 PESAPIPGEPVAVA
+478 PESAPIP
-492 PSPAPVQV
+492 
-500 QPVMP
+500 
-505 ESAPIPVEPVAV
+505 
-517 TPSPAPVPVQP
+517 
-528 VMPEPTP
+528 
-535 IPVEPVAVAPSPAP
+535 VEPVAVAPSPAP
-549 VPVQPVMPEPASIP
+549 VPVQPVMPE
-563 VEPVAVA
+563 
-570 PSPAPVPVQP
+570 
-580 VMPKPAPEEAIAPPP
+580 PAPEEAIAPPP

-673 QTPHSSYGTN
+673 QTPPSSYGAN

-725 GETVTKKKQDDDKVA
+725 GETVTKEKQDDDKVA

-755 PKATPKLAEPPKPT
+755 PKATPKPAEPPKPA

>member
-242 APEPAPESVQPAPK
+242 APEPAPEPVQPAPK

-288 PAPEPIQPAPKA
+288 PAPEPVQPAPKA

-478 PESAPIPGEPVAVA
+478 PESAPIPVEPVAVA
-492 PSPAPVQV
+492 PSPAPVPV

>member
-1 MGRMGSLLCYILLRT
+1 
-16 SDKMPSFF
+16 
-24 CMDFSIF
+24 
-31 SVGGLAFLFK
+31 
-41 ILYNLKC
+41 
-48 NTMLRRITMQI
+48 MQI

-144 AAPMGP
+144 VAPMGP

-182 EKEVQPVFTAYEPP
+182 EKEVQPVFTAYKPP

-231 AAQEPPKPAFV
+231 V
-242 APEPAPESVQPAPK
+242 
-256 AAPVQD
+256 
-262 DFLSQFAIP
+262 
-271 SPGAAQE
+271 AQE

-288 PAPEPIQPAPKA
+288 PAPEPVQPAPKA
-300 APVQDDFLSQFA
+300 APM
-312 IPSPGAAQEPPKP
+312 
-325 AFVAPEPAPEPI
+325 
-337 QPAPKAA
+337 
-344 PIEDI
+344 EDI

-356 SAPAAE
+356 SSPAAE
-362 PKPAAEAPK
+362 PEPAAEAPK

-382 SQLSAPAAEPEPVK
+382 SQLSAPAAEPEPIK

-448 ASFDEEP
+448 ASFGEEP

-478 PESAPIPGEPVAVA
+478 PE
-492 PSPAPVQV
+492 
-500 QPVMP
+500 
-505 ESAPIPVEPVAV
+505 
-517 TPSPAPVPVQP
+517 
-528 VMPEPTP
+528 
-535 IPVEPVAVAPSPAP
+535 
-549 VPVQPVMPEPASIP
+549 
-563 VEPVAVA
+563 
-570 PSPAPVPVQP
+570 
-580 VMPKPAPEEAIAPPP
+580 PAPEEAIAPPP

-673 QTPHSSYGTN
+673 QTPPSSYGAN

-755 PKATPKLAEPPKPT
+755 PKATPKPAEPPKSA

>member
-231 AAQEPPKPAFV
+231 ATQEPPKPAFV
-242 APEPAPESVQPAPK
+242 APEPAPESV
-256 AAPVQD
+256 
-262 DFLSQFAIP
+262 
-271 SPGAAQE
+271 
-278 PPKPAFVAPE
+278 
-288 PAPEPIQPAPKA
+288 QPAPKA

-478 PESAPIPGEPVAVA
+478 PESAP
-492 PSPAPVQV
+492 
-500 QPVMP
+500 
-505 ESAPIPVEPVAV
+505 
-517 TPSPAPVPVQP
+517 
-528 VMPEPTP
+528 
-535 IPVEPVAVAPSPAP
+535 
-549 VPVQPVMPEPASIP
+549 IP

>member
-1 MGRMGSLLCYILLRT
+1 
-16 SDKMPSFF
+16 
-24 CMDFSIF
+24 
-31 SVGGLAFLFK
+31 
-41 ILYNLKC
+41 
-48 NTMLRRITMQI
+48 MQI

-144 AAPMGP
+144 VAPMGP

-182 EKEVQPVFTAYEPP
+182 KKEVQPVFTAYEPP

-231 AAQEPPKPAFV
+231 AAAGASK
-242 APEPAPESVQPAPK
+242 PEPTAEAPK
-256 AAPVQD
+256 AAPM
-262 DFLSQFAIP
+262 
-271 SPGAAQE
+271 
-278 PPKPAFVAPE
+278 
-288 PAPEPIQPAPKA
+288 
-300 APVQDDFLSQFA
+300 
-312 IPSPGAAQEPPKP
+312 
-325 AFVAPEPAPEPI
+325 
-337 QPAPKAA
+337 
-344 PIEDI
+344 EDI

-362 PKPAAEAPK
+362 PEPAAEAPK

-382 SQLSAPAAEPEPVK
+382 SQLSAPAAEPEPIK

-448 ASFDEEP
+448 ASFGEEP

-478 PESAPIPGEPVAVA
+478 PE
-492 PSPAPVQV
+492 
-500 QPVMP
+500 
-505 ESAPIPVEPVAV
+505 
-517 TPSPAPVPVQP
+517 
-528 VMPEPTP
+528 PTP
-535 IPVEPVAVAPSPAP
+535 IPVEPVAVT
-549 VPVQPVMPEPASIP
+549 
-563 VEPVAVA
+563 

-625 PAQPTAPVKPNPIFV
+625 PAQPTPPVKPNPIFV

-673 QTPHSSYGTN
+673 QTPHSSYGAN

-755 PKATPKLAEPPKPT
+755 PKATPKPAEPPKPA

>member
-242 APEPAPESVQPAPK
+242 APA
-256 AAPVQD
+256 
-262 DFLSQFAIP
+262 
-271 SPGAAQE
+271 
-278 PPKPAFVAPE
+278 
-288 PAPEPIQPAPKA
+288 
-300 APVQDDFLSQFA
+300 
-312 IPSPGAAQEPPKP
+312 
-325 AFVAPEPAPEPI
+325 PAPEPI

-382 SQLSAPAAEPEPVK
+382 YQLSAPAAEPEPVK

-478 PESAPIPGEPVAVA
+478 PESAPIPVEPVAVA
-492 PSPAPVQV
+492 PSPAPVPV

-570 PSPAPVPVQP
+570 PSPAPVLVQP

>member
-144 AAPMGP
+144 VAPMGP

-242 APEPAPESVQPAPK
+242 APA
-256 AAPVQD
+256 
-262 DFLSQFAIP
+262 
-271 SPGAAQE
+271 
-278 PPKPAFVAPE
+278 
-288 PAPEPIQPAPKA
+288 
-300 APVQDDFLSQFA
+300 
-312 IPSPGAAQEPPKP
+312 
-325 AFVAPEPAPEPI
+325 PAPEPI

-344 PIEDI
+344 PI
-349 DSILSQL
+349 
-356 SAPAAE
+356 
-362 PKPAAEAPK
+362 
-371 AAPME
+371 E

-478 PESAPIPGEPVAVA
+478 PESAP
-492 PSPAPVQV
+492 
-500 QPVMP
+500 
-505 ESAPIPVEPVAV
+505 
-517 TPSPAPVPVQP
+517 
-528 VMPEPTP
+528 
-535 IPVEPVAVAPSPAP
+535 
-549 VPVQPVMPEPASIP
+549 IP

>member
-1 MGRMGSLLCYILLRT
+1 
-16 SDKMPSFF
+16 
-24 CMDFSIF
+24 
-31 SVGGLAFLFK
+31 
-41 ILYNLKC
+41 
-48 NTMLRRITMQI
+48 MQI

-144 AAPMGP
+144 VAPMGP

-182 EKEVQPVFTAYEPP
+182 KKEVQPVFTAYEPP

-213 AAPVQ
+213 AAP
-218 DDFLSQFA
+218 
-226 IPSPG
+226 
-231 AAQEPPKPAFV
+231 
-242 APEPAPESVQPAPK
+242 
-256 AAPVQD
+256 
-262 DFLSQFAIP
+262 
-271 SPGAAQE
+271 
-278 PPKPAFVAPE
+278 
-288 PAPEPIQPAPKA
+288 
-300 APVQDDFLSQFA
+300 
-312 IPSPGAAQEPPKP
+312 
-325 AFVAPEPAPEPI
+325 
-337 QPAPKAA
+337 
-344 PIEDI
+344 
-349 DSILSQL
+349 
-356 SAPAAE
+356 
-362 PKPAAEAPK
+362 
-371 AAPME
+371 ME

-382 SQLSAPAAEPEPVK
+382 SQLSAPAAEPEPIK

-478 PESAPIPGEPVAVA
+478 PE
-492 PSPAPVQV
+492 
-500 QPVMP
+500 
-505 ESAPIPVEPVAV
+505 
-517 TPSPAPVPVQP
+517 
-528 VMPEPTP
+528 PTP
-535 IPVEPVAVAPSPAP
+535 IPVEPVAVT
-549 VPVQPVMPEPASIP
+549 
-563 VEPVAVA
+563 

-673 QTPHSSYGTN
+673 QTPPPSYGAN

-740 INFVEYKAPPKQKPA
+740 INFVEYKAPPKLKPA
-755 PKATPKLAEPPKPT
+755 PKATPKPAEPPKPA

>member
-1 MGRMGSLLCYILLRT
+1 
-16 SDKMPSFF
+16 
-24 CMDFSIF
+24 
-31 SVGGLAFLFK
+31 
-41 ILYNLKC
+41 
-48 NTMLRRITMQI
+48 MQI

-124 KELARQLKEEK
+124 KEFERQLKEEK

-163 TSVAPPPP
+163 TSVASPPP

-182 EKEVQPVFTAYEPP
+182 EKEVQPVFTAYKPP

-231 AAQEPPKPAFV
+231 AAAGASK
-242 APEPAPESVQPAPK
+242 PEPT
-256 AAPVQD
+256 
-262 DFLSQFAIP
+262 
-271 SPGAAQE
+271 
-278 PPKPAFVAPE
+278 
-288 PAPEPIQPAPKA
+288 
-300 APVQDDFLSQFA
+300 
-312 IPSPGAAQEPPKP
+312 
-325 AFVAPEPAPEPI
+325 
-337 QPAPKAA
+337 
-344 PIEDI
+344 
-349 DSILSQL
+349 
-356 SAPAAE
+356 
-362 PKPAAEAPK
+362 AEAPK

-382 SQLSAPAAEPEPVK
+382 SQLSAPAAEPEPAAEAPKAAPMEDIDSILSQLSASAAEPEPIK

-402 EPVHPGSIS
+402 EPVHPGSKPGSIS

-436 LFSNSQPSKGYT
+436 LFSNSQLSKGYT
-448 ASFDEEP
+448 ASFDEE
-455 APIPVEPVAV
+455 
-465 APSPAPVPVQPVM
+465 
-478 PESAPIPGEPVAVA
+478 
-492 PSPAPVQV
+492 
-500 QPVMP
+500 
-505 ESAPIPVEPVAV
+505 SAPIPVEPV
-517 TPSPAPVPVQP
+517 T
-528 VMPEPTP
+528 
-535 IPVEPVAVAPSPAP
+535 VAPSPAP
-549 VPVQPVMPEPASIP
+549 VPVQPVMPEPAPIP

-570 PSPAPVPVQP
+570 PTPAPVPVQP
-580 VMPKPAPEEAIAPPP
+580 VMPEPAPEEAIAPPP

-673 QTPHSSYGTN
+673 QTPPPSYGAN

-692 SNQNANKRSVF
+692 SNQNANKRSAF

-755 PKATPKLAEPPKPT
+755 PKATPKPAEPPKPA

>member
-242 APEPAPESVQPAPK
+242 APEPAPE
-256 AAPVQD
+256 
-262 DFLSQFAIP
+262 
-271 SPGAAQE
+271 
-278 PPKPAFVAPE
+278 
-288 PAPEPIQPAPKA
+288 
-300 APVQDDFLSQFA
+300 
-312 IPSPGAAQEPPKP
+312 
-325 AFVAPEPAPEPI
+325 PI

-478 PESAPIPGEPVAVA
+478 PESAPIPVEPVAVA
-492 PSPAPVQV
+492 PSPAPVPV